1 MDSTSLMESAAALD
15 AFGSTAASFSQLND
29 EQLLVAQEARATL
42 QRNSDRI
49 GAFIAGEI
57 ARRSR
62 REIGYAGL
70 AQRKGFSSP
79 EALIQS
85 LTHSTRAEASKL
97 VQLGGLIA
105 ENDAAISTE
114 AAETDVPQSS
124 HAPIV
129 AAFLRGTLSVDSADS
144 IRRGLGAPDAAV
156 TSDVLAAASEKLI
169 GESDSLTADQ
179 LYRRA
184 REVRDELDVEG
195 VVRREKQQ
203 HDDRY
208 VKRWI
213 RSDGM
218 YQMSMLLDP
227 ENGRLVFAAFDS
239 ILSPRRGGPRFVD
252 RPERERADAI
262 VADPRSDAQLTADT
276 LVEMVRIAS
285 AADPGTL
292 FGSRSP
298 SVRVLVTQESLRTG
312 VGYGF
317 IEGNSEP
324 VALETVERYICERGI
339 VGVQFDDDGQCVNV
353 GRDQRLFTH
362 RQRIGLGA
370 RDGGCRYPGCDRPPS
385 WCEAHHINHWN
396 RDRGGTDIADG
407 VLLCRHHHMLV
418 HNNHWEILREG
429 GKYWLRPPK
438 SEDPAQALRT
448 MPSKSAALRKL
459 AGERLVI

>member
-1 MDSTSLMESAAALD
+1 MESAAVLD
-15 AFGSTAASFSQLND
+15 AFGSNAASFSQLDD
-29 EQLLVAQEARATL
+29 ERLLAAQEAHATL
-42 QRNSDRI
+42 RRHSDRF
-49 GAFIAGEI
+49 GALIAGEI

-85 LTHSTRAEASKL
+85 LTYSTRAEASKL

-105 ENDAAISTE
+105 EHE
-114 AAETDVPQSS
+114 AASSTDAPEGNVPELP
-124 HAPIV
+124 HAPV
-129 AAFLRGTLSVDSADS
+129 AAAFLLGSLSMDSADS

-156 TSDVLAAASEKLI
+156 TPDLLAIASEKLI
-169 GESDSLTADQ
+169 GESGSLTADQ

-195 VVRREKQQ
+195 VIRREKQQ

-218 YQMSMLLDP
+218 YQLSMLLDP

-252 RPERERADAI
+252 RSEQERADAI
-262 VADPRSDAQLTADT
+262 VADPRSDAQLAADA

-292 FGSRSP
+292 FGSSSP
-298 SVRVLVTQESLRTG
+298 SVRVLVTQESLHSRA
-312 VGYGF
+312 GYGF

-324 VALETVERYICERGI
+324 VALETVERHICERGI

-362 RQRIGLGA
+362 RQRVGLAA
-370 RDGGCRYPGCDRPPS
+370 RDGGCRFSGCDRPPS

-396 RDRGGTDIADG
+396 RDRGSTDIADG
-407 VLLCRHHHMLV
+407 VLLCRHHHMLA

-438 SEDPAQALRT
+438 SEDPSQALRT

-459 AGERLVI
+459 VGERLIV